1 VWCPI
6 SKLIAIA
13 ALNLLLLASGWA
25 AALFFAPVDAI
36 QGEVYRIIYVHV
48 PVALATFY
56 VTFLLFFSSVR
67 NLISSKATLKQDN
80 WMVSCSE
87 VALIFGILLLAT
99 GSIWG
104 KPTWNVWWTWD
115 ARLTTSLLLVLMLAG
130 FLILHGSLQ
139 SINTR
144 VRSCS
149 VLGILITLNL
159 PIIYQSVNWWRT
171 LHQPQSLLREGG
183 STMDPTMLKI
193 LIANLVI
200 ILVVSTSMVL
210 VRYIVR
216 DRQSIVHGLQM
227 KGMHR

>member
-1 VWCPI
+1 MN
-6 SKLIAIA
+6 A
-13 ALNLLLLASGWA
+13 ALLAAGWIL
-25 AALFFAPVDAI
+25 ALVFAPSDAI

-48 PVALATFY
+48 PIALATFY
-56 VTFLLFFSSVR
+56 VTILLFFSSVR
-67 NLISSKATLKQDN
+67 NLLFSSTSIKQDN
-80 WMVSCSE
+80 WMVSCVE
-87 VALIFGILLLAT
+87 VALVFGILLLAT

-130 FLILHGSLQ
+130 FLVLHGSLP
-139 SINTR
+139 SLNR
-144 VRSCS
+144 RLRACS

-183 STMDPTMLKI
+183 STMDPVMLRV
-193 LIANLVI
+193 LIANLLI

-210 VRYIVR
+210 LRYMVRTKKSVVY
-216 DRQSIVHGLQM
+216 GLQM

>member
-1 VWCPI
+1 MV
-6 SKLIAIA
+6 
-13 ALNLLLLASGWA
+13 
-25 AALFFAPVDAI
+25 FAPSDAI

-48 PVALATFY
+48 PIALATFY
-56 VTFLLFFSSVR
+56 VTILLFFSSVR
-67 NLISSKATLKQDN
+67 NLLFSSTSIKQDN
-80 WMVSCSE
+80 WMVSCVE
-87 VALIFGILLLAT
+87 VALVFGILLLAT

-130 FLILHGSLQ
+130 FLVLHGSLP
-139 SINTR
+139 SLNR
-144 VRSCS
+144 RLRACS

-183 STMDPTMLKI
+183 STMDPVMLRV
-193 LIANLVI
+193 LIANLLI

-210 VRYIVR
+210 LRYMVRTKKSVVY
-216 DRQSIVHGLQM
+216 GLQM

>member
-1 VWCPI
+1 M
-6 SKLIAIA
+6 
-13 ALNLLLLASGWA
+13 
-25 AALFFAPVDAI
+25 
-36 QGEVYRIIYVHV
+36 
-48 PVALATFY
+48 VACA
-56 VTFLLFFSSVR
+56 
-67 NLISSKATLKQDN
+67 
-80 WMVSCSE
+80 E
-87 VALIFGILLLAT
+87 VALIFGVLLLAT

-139 SINTR
+139 DLNTR

-171 LHQPQSLLREGG
+171 LHQPQTLLREGG
-183 STMDPTMLKI
+183 STMDPVMLKV
-193 LIANLVI
+193 LVANLVVV
-200 ILVVSTSMVL
+200 ILVSTSMVVL
-210 VRYIVR
+210 RSMVL
-216 DRQSIVHGLQM
+216 QKKTIVHALQM